1 MTNLSLSPSRL
12 PVPGALWTLQSVG
25 KLHDEVYLV
34 DIGANIGAHT
44 LFAAAF
50 GFGVLAFEPLRT
62 NALAIRHSLCA
73 SPALGPRV
81 TLFHRG
87 LGSEALH
94 CVVYSGNN
102 NIGDGVFDCGGG
114 SQQLGP
120 E

>member
-1 MTNLSLSPSRL
+1 M
-12 PVPGALWTLQSVG
+12 LQSVG
-25 KLHDEVYLV
+25 KRHDEVYLL

-50 GFGVLAFEPLRT
+50 GFSVIAFEPLRP

-81 TLFHRG
+81 TLFNKG

-94 CVVYSGNN
+94 CGVYSGNN
-102 NIGDGVFDCGGG
+102 NIGDGVFDCGGA
-114 SQQLGP
+114 QQLGP